1 MKIKAILLARP
12 FLPAAK
18 PHRSANLCLGLPAAR
33 FPFFGDNI
41 RIVRAKSVMECATRK
56 QFIASKHQPA
66 RDRDIEME
74 GGRFRRLRGLLVT
87 RSAFI
92 RECSDLNG
100 MAQNLEGR
108 KIILF

>member
-1 MKIKAILLARP
+1 M
-12 FLPAAK
+12 
-18 PHRSANLCLGLPAAR
+18 
-33 FPFFGDNI
+33 
-41 RIVRAKSVMECATRK
+41 MECATRK

-100 MAQNLEGR
+100 IAQNLEGR